1 MNPSR
6 PAIGRLAA
14 GVGTLL
20 LVLAAGSATAQL
32 ATNGLALPTPPA
44 LPSAA
49 PSMLR
54 VLGALMLVIGLFI
67 GGAFLFTRTRQ
78 FGFNRGVTPRLK
90 VLESRSLGGRHALFV
105 VAYETE
111 TLLVSSSPAGISL
124 LTHLPAPAQP
134 DAPPASSFTNTLAQ
148 KLRAPRPAKEGG
160 A

>member
-78 FGFNRGVTPRLK
+78 FGFNRGVTPG
-90 VLESRSLGGRHALFV
+90 SRCSNPV
-105 VAYETE
+105 
-111 TLLVSSSPAGISL
+111 PWAGAMRCLSWRMK
-124 LTHLPAPAQP
+124 P
-134 DAPPASSFTNTLAQ
+134 
-148 KLRAPRPAKEGG
+148 KLCW
-160 A
+160 